1 MYRIA
6 PVPFPA
12 NHDAGADASAPRGR
26 AQPMTVNVPGR
37 PVTTDAPAAPAGH
50 GGAGTERRQRTW
62 PASGV
67 ERGTP
72 ARETDLPAHAPGASH
87 REAGISAR
95 ALGASHPETDTS
107 ARSPSALHHEP
118 GVSAHA
124 PGASHRAPGTAPGEP
139 NASNRERGPSPWEG
153 DRVRPLSRRQ
163 IEDRF
168 QDLGELYEATS
179 GGSRNNGNGNGNG
192 NGSANRDAF
201 LRRLAGEVRRPGFAL
216 LIAENTTL
224 TACAYGF
231 PVRAA
236 DPWWQGHDTLLPRL
250 LHGLAVTGGL
260 FAVSGIV
267 VPPRVRTHYQDR
279 DWNLARRLQRRLLAD
294 HAPALGVTLV
304 PRTDAETLTAYRAWG
319 WQDVVA
325 DPDGLDPR
333 LPGSCRVL
341 VLRP

>member
-1 MYRIA
+1 
-6 PVPFPA
+6 
-12 NHDAGADASAPRGR
+12 
-26 AQPMTVNVPGR
+26 MTVNVPGR

-62 PASGV
+62 PASGG
-67 ERGTP
+67 EP
-72 ARETDLPAHAPGASH
+72 DASPS
-87 REAGISAR
+87 EAGHEPDA
-95 ALGASHPETDTS
+95 
-107 ARSPSALHHEP
+107 SPSGSGHEP
-118 GVSAHA
+118 NV
-124 PGASHRAPGTAPGEP
+124 
-139 NASNRERGPSPWEG
+139 SNRERGPSPWEG

-179 GGSRNNGNGNGNG
+179 GGSRTNGNG
-192 NGSANRDAF
+192 NRDAF
-201 LRRLAGEVRRPGFAL
+201 LHRLAGEVRRPGFAL

-304 PRTDAETLTAYRAWG
+304 PRTDTETLTAYRAWG

>member
-1 MYRIA
+1 
-6 PVPFPA
+6 
-12 NHDAGADASAPRGR
+12 
-26 AQPMTVNVPGR
+26 MTVNVPGR

-50 GGAGTERRQRTW
+50 GGAGTERWRRTW
-62 PASGV
+62 
-67 ERGTP
+67 
-72 ARETDLPAHAPGASH
+72 
-87 REAGISAR
+87 
-95 ALGASHPETDTS
+95 
-107 ARSPSALHHEP
+107 SPSGREPDASPSGSGHEP
-118 GVSAHA
+118 NV
-124 PGASHRAPGTAPGEP
+124 
-139 NASNRERGPSPWEG
+139 SNRERGPSPWEG

-179 GGSRNNGNGNGNG
+179 GGSRNG
-192 NGSANRDAF
+192 NRDTF

-304 PRTDAETLTAYRAWG
+304 PRTDTETLTAYRAWG

>member
-1 MYRIA
+1 MHRIA
-6 PVPFPA
+6 PVPFSA
-12 NHDAGADASAPRGR
+12 NHDAGADPFRARGR

-37 PVTTDAPAAPAGH
+37 PVAADAPAALAGH
-50 GGAGTERRQRTW
+50 GGAGTAGWERTW
-62 PASGV
+62 STTG
-67 ERGTP
+67 
-72 ARETDLPAHAPGASH
+72 
-87 REAGISAR
+87 
-95 ALGASHPETDTS
+95 
-107 ARSPSALHHEP
+107 HEP
-118 GVSAHA
+118 
-124 PGASHRAPGTAPGEP
+124 PT
-139 NASNRERGPSPWEG
+139 SNRERGPSPWEG

-168 QDLGELYEATS
+168 QDLGVLYEETC
-179 GGSRNNGNGNGNG
+179 GGPRTGNRSRT
-192 NGSANRDAF
+192 AF
-201 LRRLAGEVRRPGFAL
+201 LRRLAGDVRRPGFTL

-236 DPWWQGHDTLLPRL
+236 DPWWQGHDTRLPRL

-304 PRTDAETLTAYRAWG
+304 PRTDTETLAAYRAWG
-319 WQDVVA
+319 WQDVA
-325 DPDGLDPR
+325 GATPDPARAPERGSLRGPDGLDPR
-333 LPGSCRVL
+333 VPGACRVL
-341 VLRP
+341 VLAP